1 LQYAKRLLQ
10 SRRRTQA
17 LTVPELETL
26 FHADGVEPLMS
37 GHEGSKVGIP
47 AQGIWCERCCS

>member
-1 LQYAKRLLQ
+1 
-10 SRRRTQA
+10 
-17 LTVPELETL
+17 VPELETL